1 MFGGSVSPAD
11 FQRTPDYQ
19 MAHDH
24 DNHPPSF
31 GSENLRLP
39 NVLRPALKKHLADLR
54 QHYEKTLHWGGPVG
68 LGKRPALIVIDLA
81 LAWTDP
87 NRLPFG
93 TNLDSIV
100 EATSRLLDPARHAE
114 IPIFFTTSPHDAAE
128 QPWSLRKSKIETYS
142 LNEQSLQLDP
152 RLDRR
157 KNEKIIYKYYASAFK
172 GTNLLENLCALEVDT
187 LIVTGVSTSHCV
199 YATCRD
205 AVGSVHVIV
214 GREAVGERCELFH
227 EVNLL
232 DIEIDLADVIPVDE
246 IAKYLKGLYTRRRTS
261 R

>member
-1 MFGGSVSPAD
+1 MID
-11 FQRTPDYQ
+11 E
-19 MAHDH
+19 H
-24 DNHPPSF
+24 DNHPPPF
-31 GSENLRLP
+31 GSKELRLP
-39 NVLRPALKKHLADLR
+39 DALRPALKKHLAGLR
-54 QHYEKTLHWGGPVG
+54 QHYEKNLHWGGRVG
-68 LGKRPALIVIDLA
+68 FGKRPALIVIDLA

-87 NRLPFG
+87 DSLPYG

-100 EATSRLLDPARHAE
+100 EATCRLLDTARHAA
-114 IPIFFTTSPHDAAE
+114 IPIFFTTSPHDAAD
-128 QPWSLRKSKIETYS
+128 QPTPRKSRTEPRS
-142 LNEQSLQLDP
+142 LDEQSLELDP

-157 KNEKIIYKYYASAFK
+157 ENEKIIYKHYASAFK
-172 GTNLLENLCALEVDT
+172 GTNLIETLCALHVDT

-205 AVGSVHVIV
+205 AKGSFRVIV

-246 IAKYLKGLYTRRRTS
+246 IIEHLKGLARS
-261 R
+261 G